1 MVRPQRRDTL
11 ADQPPDESRRHVEE
25 VAGHP
30 SQRRRILAPG
40 VEKPPAV
47 VEGAPPLG
55 FRHAGRLL
63 ALEPRPGV
71 EIDGRDA
78 VGREPRALLDFGDVR
93 RRASGYGRGYAPRSR
108 ACLSLIAIF
117 EA

>member
-11 ADQPPDESRRHVEE
+11 ADQPPDESRRHVEQ

-71 EIDGRDA
+71 EIAGQHAIGRQ
-78 VGREPRALLDFGDVR
+78 RRALFDGVEIVCER
-93 RRASGYGRGYAPRSR
+93 GGYGRGCALFC
-108 ACLSLIAIF
+108 ALSLAGIF